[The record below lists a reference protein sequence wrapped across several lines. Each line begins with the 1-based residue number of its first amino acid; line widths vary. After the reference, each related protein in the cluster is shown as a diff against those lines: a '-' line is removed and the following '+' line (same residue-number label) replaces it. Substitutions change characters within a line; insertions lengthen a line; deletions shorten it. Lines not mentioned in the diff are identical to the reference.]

1 MNHRDVPR
9 AGHVLPVALLV
20 AGAFYRPGYGQ
31 TGAGVASENPRAQ
44 VNRVLLA
51 LPQIAFPATGRGT
64 ALVMWDTAADKPAD
78 RPRFVEF
85 AFKGPMSRADVFEF
99 LGGRKGPW
107 LYSHAI
113 TDRFHFGV
121 NAGGVRISY
130 HPRHN
135 QLGEDFHPAVFL
147 SYPEPGEGPL
157 DERLRRY
164 LNSEGDLAAEVDAE
178 GILQLVHRWDN
189 EDVNHPYDTA
199 VRLSFDTH
207 RGYLPVLL
215 SRDSNYRVAIEKSW
229 HWTVKFDWIRYGS
242 AWYVSSA
249 ERVSYT
255 GDLPDAARPSYITIT
270 AFDPNAEVS
279 DEEFTMEAL
288 GAQEGMTVVD
298 ADSGFSHA
306 YSPPAPIPAGWKE
319 TVEETEPTRNAPK
332 QDSAPVPSIPDAANQ
347 QISSEPTAVTAPAR
361 VPLFGRTSTLAP
373 PPASGAT
380 AGMRRSFSSGVEL
393 TADGGQQPDGPARP
407 TAPPADKAHATE
419 GDHLAASPHRVV
431 RIHTLLGLFLLLSMF
446 VVVEYANAHARARNR
461 QPREL

>member
-130 HPRHN
+130 HPQHN
-135 QLGEDFHPAVFL
+135 QLG
-147 SYPEPGEGPL
+147 
-157 DERLRRY
+157 
-164 LNSEGDLAAEVDAE
+164 
-178 GILQLVHRWDN
+178 
-189 EDVNHPYDTA
+189 
-199 VRLSFDTH
+199 
-207 RGYLPVLL
+207 
-215 SRDSNYRVAIEKSW
+215 
-229 HWTVKFDWIRYGS
+229 
-242 AWYVSSA
+242 
-249 ERVSYT
+249 
-255 GDLPDAARPSYITIT
+255 
-270 AFDPNAEVS
+270 
-279 DEEFTMEAL
+279 EEFTMEAL

-298 ADSGFSHA
+298 ADSGFSHV

-319 TVEETEPTRNAPK
+319 TVEETEPTPNAPK

-361 VPLFGRTSTLAP
+361 VPLVGRTSALAP

-407 TAPPADKAHATE
+407 TAPPADKAHAAE
-419 GDHLAASPHRVV
+419 GDHLAASPRRVF